1 MKDFSVLIVEDD
13 FRVADI
19 NRQYIEAVAGFRV
32 AGTAR
37 SGREALDF
45 LAHPDPL
52 PDLVLLDLYI
62 PDVQGL
68 ELFRTIRH
76 QYPDM
81 DLIAV
86 TAANEAE
93 TVRGLLRGGIFDIII
108 KPFDVDRFAKT
119 LEKYRAFREQTD
131 SMAAY
136 SQQEIDRLTG
146 FQSLPSAAASGGDE
160 LPKGIDPITL
170 GEILG
175 FFEESRTDGIT
186 AAELSKEIG
195 TSRSTARRYLEYLVS
210 AGKIRT
216 HLIYGT
222 VGRPERRYTPL

>member
-19 NRQYIEAVAGFRV
+19 NRQYVDAVEGFRV
-32 AGTAR
+32 SGTAR
-37 SGREALDF
+37 SGQEALDF
-45 LAHPDPL
+45 LARPDPL

-68 ELFRTIRH
+68 ELFRAIRQ
-76 QYPDM
+76 QYPDT

-93 TVRGLLRGGIFDIII
+93 TVRGLLRGGIFDFIV
-108 KPFDVDRFAKT
+108 KPFDADRFTKT
-119 LEKYRAFREQTD
+119 LERYRAFREQTD
-131 SMAAY
+131 RASVF

-146 FQSLPSAAASGGDE
+146 FRDLSPPAPSGGDE

-175 FFEESRTDGIT
+175 FFEGTGTKGIT
-186 AAELSKEIG
+186 AAELSQEIG

-222 VGRPERRYTPL
+222 VGRPERRYIPL

>member
-1 MKDFSVLIVEDD
+1 MKDFSVLVVEDD

-19 NRQYIEAVAGFRV
+19 NRQYIEAVEGFRV
-32 AGTAR
+32 SGTAR

-45 LAHPDPL
+45 LAQPDLL

-62 PDVQGL
+62 PDMQGL
-68 ELFRTIRH
+68 ELFRTIR
-76 QYPDM
+76 QLYPDM

-86 TAANEAE
+86 TAANEAG

-108 KPFDVDRFAKT
+108 KPFDSDRFAKT
-119 LEKYRAFREQTD
+119 LERYRTFREQTD
-131 SMAAY
+131 SASAFT
-136 SQQEIDRLTG
+136 QQEIDRLTG
-146 FQSLPSAAASGGDE
+146 FRSLPSSPPAGGGD

-175 FFEESRTDGIT
+175 FFEESGTDGIT

>member
-13 FRVADI
+13 FRVADV
-19 NRQYIEAVAGFRV
+19 NRQYIEAVEGFRV
-32 AGTAR
+32 SGTAR

-45 LAHPDPL
+45 LARPDTL
-52 PDLVLLDLYI
+52 PDLALLDLYI

-68 ELFRTIRH
+68 ELFRTIRNL
-76 QYPDM
+76 YPDI

-86 TAANEAE
+86 TAANEAG

-108 KPFDVDRFAKT
+108 KPFDADRFAKT
-119 LEKYRAFREQTD
+119 LERYRAFREQTD
-131 SMAAY
+131 GATSF
-136 SQQEIDRLTG
+136 SQEEIDRLTG
-146 FQSLPSAAASGGDE
+146 FRGLSPSVPAGGDH

-175 FFEESRTDGIT
+175 FFEESGTEGIT
-186 AAELSKEIG
+186 AAELSREIG

-222 VGRPERRYTPL
+222 VGRPERRYSPL

>member
-19 NRQYIEAVAGFRV
+19 NKQYIESVEDFRV
-32 AGTAR
+32 SGTAR

-45 LAHPDPL
+45 LAGPDPL

-68 ELFRTIRH
+68 ELFRKIRRL
-76 QYPDM
+76 YPDI

-93 TVRGLLRGGIFDIII
+93 TIRGLLRGGIFDIVI
-108 KPFDVDRFAKT
+108 KPFDADRFAGT
-119 LEKYRAFREQTD
+119 LERYRSFREQAD
-131 SMAAY
+131 SATSF
-136 SQQEIDRLTG
+136 SQQEIDRFTG
-146 FQSLPSAAASGGDE
+146 FRGLSTSAPKEGDD

-170 GEILG
+170 GQILK
-175 FFEESRTDGIT
+175 FFGESGTEGIT

-195 TSRSTARRYLEYLVS
+195 TSRSTARRYLEYLVA

-222 VGRPERRYTPL
+222 VGRPERRYTPV

>member
-1 MKDFSVLIVEDD
+1 MNDFSVLIVEDD

-19 NRQYIEAVAGFRV
+19 NRQYIEAVEGFRV

-37 SGREALDF
+37 SGSEALDF
-45 LAHPDPL
+45 LARPDPM

-68 ELFRTIRH
+68 ELFRTIRRL
-76 QYPDM
+76 YPDM

-108 KPFDVDRFAKT
+108 KPFDAERFAKT
-119 LEKYRAFREQTD
+119 LERYRAFRQQTD
-131 SMAAY
+131 SAAAFT
-136 SQQEIDRLTG
+136 QQEIDRFTG
-146 FQSLPSAAASGGDE
+146 FRGFSPSAPAGGDD

-170 GEILG
+170 GEILS
-175 FFEESRTDGIT
+175 FFDESRPEGIT

>member
-1 MKDFSVLIVEDD
+1 MKEFSVLIIEDD

-19 NRQYIEAVAGFRV
+19 NRQYIEAVEGFRV

-45 LAHPDPL
+45 LAVPDPL

-68 ELFRTIRH
+68 ELFRTVRRL
-76 QYPDM
+76 YPDI

-86 TAANEAE
+86 TAANEAG

-108 KPFDVDRFAKT
+108 KPFDADRFAKT
-119 LEKYRAFREQTD
+119 LERYRAFREQTD
-131 SMAAY
+131 SASAF
-136 SQQEIDRLTG
+136 SQEEIDRLTG
-146 FQSLPSAAASGGDE
+146 FRGLSLSAPEGGGD

-170 GEILG
+170 SQILG
-175 FFEESRTDGIT
+175 FFDDSRTEGIT

-210 AGKIRT
+210 SGKIRT

>member
-19 NRQYIEAVAGFRV
+19 NRQYIEAVEGFRV

-37 SGREALDF
+37 SGREAMDY
-45 LAHPDPL
+45 LAQPDPM

-68 ELFRTIRH
+68 ELFRTIRRL
-76 QYPDM
+76 YPDT

-93 TVRGLLRGGIFDIII
+93 TVLGLLRGGIFDIII
-108 KPFDVDRFAKT
+108 KPFDADRFAKT
-119 LEKYRAFREQTD
+119 LERYRSFREQTD
-131 SMAAY
+131 SVASF

-146 FQSLPSAAASGGDE
+146 FRGLASPSLPGGDE

-175 FFEESRTDGIT
+175 FFEGTGTKGIT
-186 AAELSKEIG
+186 AAELSQEIG

-222 VGRPERRYTPL
+222 VGRPERRYIPL